1 MNGSFKKQPQCQTE
15 PQFAQVVYAEKE
27 SISQDFFFLSKSI
40 SQDLDS
46 SLGLQWVKKA
56 EQETEVPEHQLK

>member
-1 MNGSFKKQPQCQTE
+1 MNGSFKKRPQCQTE

-27 SISQDFFFLSKSI
+27 SI